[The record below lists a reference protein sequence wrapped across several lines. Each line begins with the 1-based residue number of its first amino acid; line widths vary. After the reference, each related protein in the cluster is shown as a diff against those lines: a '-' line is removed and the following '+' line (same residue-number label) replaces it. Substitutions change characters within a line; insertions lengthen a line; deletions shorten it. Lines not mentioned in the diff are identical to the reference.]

1 MWRGFLP
8 MLSCLIFFRD
18 LLTVNLLTMSTEI
31 LFVFLFS
38 LAFLFVARKA
48 AKPIGLVDK
57 PNYRK
62 RHQGLI
68 PLVGGISV
76 YAGICFAFLITDQT
90 IAHSKLYLT
99 CAGVL
104 VFVGA
109 AGRSL

>member
-1 MWRGFLP
+1 MAQAIARGKLP
-8 MLSCLIFFRD
+8 YLLRD

-48 AKPIGLVDK
+48 AKRIGLVDK

-76 YAGICFAFLITDQT
+76 MPG
-90 IAHSKLYLT
+90 
-99 CAGVL
+99 CASR
-104 VFVGA
+104 FDF
-109 AGRSL
+109 